1 MIRVLEKAESSLLSG
16 FNYQFS
22 ELEKRY
28 IEAKDN
34 VKFLTTLERHF
45 KHIRDGPLVQILDTL
60 PSMMNALRM
69 VWVISRHYKD
79 DQRMEPLFG
88 RIGWEI
94 ANRVSTM
101 INMRTIFREPA
112 TKLITDAKAVLEK
125 WKQSYMDMRQKIEE
139 SGRDNRWEF
148 DRNKLFARTD
158 YMAQRCGDLLY
169 VAEMLRDMRA
179 MLGPELKA
187 VTGDAK
193 GIDEVMSRVEA
204 LVVPL
209 ETAPFDLFDRRY
221 QTSWEAAM
229 GKFRENV
236 AAINETLQKF
246 MDDSF
251 TKLRNAEGAFD
262 LLQKFRR
269 CRSRGRA
276 GEADG
281 AQDGRHPLAVRGRS
295 STTSTPSSRR
305 TRRRR
310 RSRRTS
316 RRSPARSTGRTR
328 SSCAS
333 ARRSPSS
340 RRWTRRCSTPSRAR

>member
-1 MIRVLEKAESSLLSG
+1 
-16 FNYQFS
+16 
-22 ELEKRY
+22 
-28 IEAKDN
+28 
-34 VKFLTTLERHF
+34 
-45 KHIRDGPLVQILDTL
+45 
-60 PSMMNALRM
+60 
-69 VWVISRHYKD
+69 
-79 DQRMEPLFG
+79 
-88 RIGWEI
+88 
-94 ANRVSTM
+94 M
-101 INMRTIFREPA
+101 INMRAIFKEPA
-112 TKLITDAKAVLEK
+112 IKLITDAKLVLER
-125 WKQSYMDMRQKIEE
+125 WKQSYMTMRQRIEE

-209 ETAPFDLFDRRY
+209 EMAPFDLFDRRY
-221 QTSWEAAM
+221 QTSWEGTM

-262 LLQKFRR
+262 LLQKFRSMPQSQEAQAKLMER
-269 CRSRGRA
+269 KTFDILTQCAPLHTARTRRAMLPTTPIPSHTATCPSPSPTATCHSLTVPTATWQVRGRA
-276 GEADG
+276 
-281 AQDGRHPLAVRGRS
+281 QPRQLPLRDALGIAS
-295 STTSTPSSRR
+295 SLQEPAAP
-305 TRRRR
+305 RRRHQLVALPLPAHPPDDRKVSGDER
-310 RSRRTS
+310 RDVRLRQGQAHLPKVYHGLQGHPPVRKGQVRRVE
-316 RRSPARSTGRTR
+316 GDGQ
-328 SSCAS
+328 
-333 ARRSPSS
+333 
-340 RRWTRRCSTPSRAR
+340 

>member
-1 MIRVLEKAESSLLSG
+1 
-16 FNYQFS
+16 
-22 ELEKRY
+22 
-28 IEAKDN
+28 
-34 VKFLTTLERHF
+34 
-45 KHIRDGPLVQILDTL
+45 
-60 PSMMNALRM
+60 
-69 VWVISRHYKD
+69 
-79 DQRMEPLFG
+79 
-88 RIGWEI
+88 
-94 ANRVSTM
+94 
-101 INMRTIFREPA
+101 
-112 TKLITDAKAVLEK
+112 
-125 WKQSYMDMRQKIEE
+125 MDMRQKIED

-158 YMAQRCGDLLY
+158 YMAQRCADLLY

-221 QTSWEAAM
+221 QTSWEGTM

-262 LLQKFRR
+262 LLQKFRSMPQSQEAQAKLMER
-269 CRSRGRA
+269 KTFDILTQYE
-276 GEADG
+276 GELDHVSTLFEANSE
-281 AQDGRHPLAVRGRS
+281 APPLS
-295 STTSTPSSRR
+295 KN
-305 TRRRR
+305 
-310 RSRRTS
+310 
-316 RRSPARSTGRTR
+316 
-328 SSCAS
+328 
-333 ARRSPSS
+333 
-340 RRWTRRCSTPSRAR
+340 

>member
-1 MIRVLEKAESSLLSG
+1 MVLLAGSLQRPCNHMLHG
-16 FNYQFS
+16 LRTVRHQFS
-22 ELEKRY
+22 EFEKRY

-45 KHIRDGPLVQILDTL
+45 KHITNGTLVQILDTL

-69 VWVISRHYKD
+69 VWVISRHYKED
-79 DQRMEPLFG
+79 HRMEPLME
-88 RIGWEI
+88 RIAWEV

-112 TKLITDAKAVLEK
+112 PRSIKLISESQAVLQK
-125 WKQSYMDMRQKIEE
+125 WEATYMAMRQTIED

-148 DRNKLFARTD
+148 DRYKLFARTK
-158 YMAQRCGDLLY
+158 YMAQRCADLLF

-209 ETAPFDLFDRRY
+209 ETAPFDLFDWRY
-221 QTSWEAAM
+221 KTSWEAAM
-229 GKFRENV
+229 SKFRENV
-236 AAINETLQKF
+236 AAIEEMLKKF

-251 TKLRNAEGAFD
+251 TKLRSAEGAFD
-262 LLQKFRR
+262 LLQKFR
-269 CRSRGRA
+269 SMQSQ
-276 GEADG
+276 EASQKLMERKTIDIL
-281 AQDGRHPLAVRGRS
+281 AQYEKVRYGQ
-295 STTSTPSSRR
+295 
-305 TRRRR
+305 
-310 RSRRTS
+310 
-316 RRSPARSTGRTR
+316 
-328 SSCAS
+328 
-333 ARRSPSS
+333 
-340 RRWTRRCSTPSRAR
+340 